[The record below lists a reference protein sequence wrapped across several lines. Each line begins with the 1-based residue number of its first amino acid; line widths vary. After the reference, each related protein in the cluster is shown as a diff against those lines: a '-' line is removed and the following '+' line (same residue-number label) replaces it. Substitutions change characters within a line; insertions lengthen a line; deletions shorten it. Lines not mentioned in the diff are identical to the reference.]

1 MGRNILADIA
11 NTMPHMV
18 AGRMYVEDFEVL
30 AALADGVLTI
40 DFLAETANHDHGGAL
55 SLRGVADLT
64 EWLTQKLATSR
75 LARSDLTQAGLVVAI
90 NTGRVPVDR
99 SRIIPFQFISSS
111 TFSTS
116 TRTCSSKPVSALKW
130 YSRDG
135 GITD

>member
-55 SLRGVADLT
+55 SLRGV
-64 EWLTQKLATSR
+64 
-75 LARSDLTQAGLVVAI
+75 
-90 NTGRVPVDR
+90 DR
-99 SRIIPFQFISSS
+99 TPS
-111 TFSTS
+111 
-116 TRTCSSKPVSALKW
+116 
-130 YSRDG
+130 G
-135 GITD
+135 